1 MAHLDITHFKSLTK
15 EEEQAIEN
23 QANRI
28 INNCTPINKSMMDK
42 AEAERQHGFR
52 LYQGGVVPETSS
64 ELSISKV
71 LTLKPVVEL
80 TVTAPLRLAGSSL
93 SKLRELVMEL
103 SVSITLHMKRLS
115 LR

>member
-1 MAHLDITHFKSLTK
+1 MFKGKKVTVTIDQERRHQLQAHHTGTHIIFASCRKILGPHIWQNGAKKTTEMAHLDITHFKSLTK

-52 LYQGGVVPETSS
+52 LY
-64 ELSISKV
+64 
-71 LTLKPVVEL
+71 
-80 TVTAPLRLAGSSL
+80 
-93 SKLRELVMEL
+93 
-103 SVSITLHMKRLS
+103 
-115 LR
+115 